1 MIMSELIE
9 ILEGIVFLAIV
20 PFLATYAFSRRK
32 AAVQAHEA
40 VFISNDKKWVR
51 WVWVAMFFSVLF
63 LVFIC
68 PLFKH
73 GPWPDFQYLLLLLE
87 GTVFYV
93 CYLIVS
99 YRKATPEEV
108 EQAKAQGEHVL
119 DLTKESVI
127 STLGVMWV
135 VFKEVLF
142 ALPPILNSVMNPV
155 IATKTIGN
163 VTYQLIGTSLPTI
176 FTGFAVLGIFAV
188 LVFITAYVLGAL
200 ISILSV
206 VFFFAI
212 TVIKF
217 FKNFKEFKRQG

>member
-1 MIMSELIE
+1 MSEFIE
-9 ILEGIVFLAIV
+9 ILEGIVFLAIA

-73 GPWPDFQYLLLLLE
+73 GKWPDFQYLLLLLE

-93 CYLIVS
+93 CYLVVS

-119 DLTKESVI
+119 DMTKESVTT
-127 STLGVMWV
+127 TLGVMWSVFSGVLV
-135 VFKEVLF
+135 V
-142 ALPPILNSVMNPV
+142 LPSILKSAMNPV
-155 IATKTIGN
+155 VASKTIGN
-163 VTYQLIGTSLPTI
+163 VTYQLIDTSFSATFVGL
-176 FTGFAVLGIFAV
+176 AVLGIFAV

-206 VFFFAI
+206 LFFFAI

>member
-1 MIMSELIE
+1 
-9 ILEGIVFLAIV
+9 
-20 PFLATYAFSRRK
+20 
-32 AAVQAHEA
+32 
-40 VFISNDKKWVR
+40 
-51 WVWVAMFFSVLF
+51 MFFSVLF

-73 GPWPDFQYLLLLLE
+73 GNWPDFQYLLLLLE

-188 LVFITAYVLGAL
+188 LVFVTAYVLGAL

-206 VFFFAI
+206 LFFFAI

>member
-1 MIMSELIE
+1 
-9 ILEGIVFLAIV
+9 
-20 PFLATYAFSRRK
+20 
-32 AAVQAHEA
+32 
-40 VFISNDKKWVR
+40 
-51 WVWVAMFFSVLF
+51 
-63 LVFIC
+63 
-68 PLFKH
+68 
-73 GPWPDFQYLLLLLE
+73 
-87 GTVFYV
+87 
-93 CYLIVS
+93 
-99 YRKATPEEV
+99 
-108 EQAKAQGEHVL
+108 
-119 DLTKESVI
+119 
-127 STLGVMWV
+127 
-135 VFKEVLF
+135 
-142 ALPPILNSVMNPV
+142 MNPV